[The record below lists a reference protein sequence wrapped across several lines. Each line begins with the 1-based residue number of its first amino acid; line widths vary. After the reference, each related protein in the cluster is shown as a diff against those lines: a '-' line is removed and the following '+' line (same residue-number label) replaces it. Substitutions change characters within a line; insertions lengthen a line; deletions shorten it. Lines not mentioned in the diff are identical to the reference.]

1 MTAFEQE
8 LAAFTSKISSVR
20 RLAKDCVQ
28 AIVVSPD
35 DDMKYL
41 MAERLPALGTVV
53 LPDLLEVLDETSHPR
68 TVRYL
73 AAWVALILG
82 ERTRSVGF
90 LRFEVAQRS
99 EWSLPAANALGRYR
113 ISEAQVEISEALDRV
128 SLDPDNP
135 ETAQYSAALREVGG
149 VIDPATRGRIVNRNS
164 SWIARAVRADFPEE
178 SS

>member
-1 MTAFEQE
+1 MTTFEQE

-20 RLAKDCVQ
+20 QLAKDCVA
-28 AIVVSPD
+28 AIIVSPD

-53 LPDLLEVLDETSHPR
+53 LPDLLEVLRETSHPR

-82 ERTRSVGF
+82 DRTSSVEF
-90 LRFEVAQRS
+90 LRSEVAQRS

-113 ISEAQVEISEALDRV
+113 ISDARKEISDALDRT
-128 SLDPDNP
+128 SLDIDNP
-135 ETAQYSAALREVGG
+135 ATAQYSAALREVGG
-149 VIDPATRGRIVNRNS
+149 IIDPATRERLLNGNT

-178 SS
+178 ST